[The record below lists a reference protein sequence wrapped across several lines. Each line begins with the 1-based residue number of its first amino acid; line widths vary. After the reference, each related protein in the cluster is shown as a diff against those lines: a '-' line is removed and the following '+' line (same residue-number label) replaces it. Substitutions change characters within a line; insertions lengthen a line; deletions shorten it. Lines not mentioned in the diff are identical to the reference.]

1 MCGLIASIIVNM
13 DIHLNR
19 LINGEFLTGLTA
31 SRATGT
37 VGRTQEG
44 ELLGLEMWLVAL
56 GICII
61 LPSDEPSPSYN
72 LFPKT
77 TQTQQIII

>member
-13 DIHLNR
+13 DIHLNK

-44 ELLGLEMWLVAL
+44 ELLGLEM
-56 GICII
+56 
-61 LPSDEPSPSYN
+61 
-72 LFPKT
+72 
-77 TQTQQIII
+77 